1 MVNINVNTLIGVD
14 PFTYSN
20 NNSYIVV
27 IGGYRHK
34 TTYLSIKPPSSPDVP
49 KVHWQI
55 TIWLWLTLRHGSHH
69 KTLWSSVFT
78 IYFDGWPWWFSMA
91 SPVNVITRLGTSVCN
106 PNRLIDRS
114 GKNCINF
121 SDQWSV
127 QLRSEAREKPC
138 WVYGFIMVYPREFVS
153 QNWLK
158 GIRSVETPKNDRL
171 VGGWPTHLKHMKV
184 NGKDYPIYYG
194 K

>member
-14 PFTYSN
+14 PFTYSD

-27 IGGYRHK
+27 IGCYRHK

-114 GKNCINF
+114 GKLYHF
-121 SDQWSV
+121 LGSV
-127 QLRSEAREKPC
+127 KCATEKPVRAREKP
-138 WVYGFIMVYPREFVS
+138 
-153 QNWLK
+153 
-158 GIRSVETPKNDRL
+158 L
-171 VGGWPTHLKHMKV
+171 VGSWSILFPKRVEGNSFCWNSKKW
-184 NGKDYPIYYG
+184 
-194 K
+194 